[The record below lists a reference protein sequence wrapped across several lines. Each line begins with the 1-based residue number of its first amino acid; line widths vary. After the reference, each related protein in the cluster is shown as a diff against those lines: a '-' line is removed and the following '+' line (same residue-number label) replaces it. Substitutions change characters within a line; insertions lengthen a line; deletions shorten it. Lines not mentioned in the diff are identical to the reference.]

1 MNSKIIYYYNL
12 VLQNSKKRFA
22 FFGMLLLAVL
32 IYEMIAPT
40 GWKPWSYA
48 IGEKNTYFLD
58 LTGRIA
64 NINQL
69 KISGNIYSE
78 FGHLAFTYPPAA
90 IFIFYWIVFPTYATV
105 IWVWTI
111 LNAACLYL
119 IIFKGLSLVNP
130 SKGISKINQSLLLTI
145 VAILFVPPIY
155 ECFAL
160 GQIGII
166 LFLIIF
172 IDYFSDNKK
181 YQGVLMGIAAGVKL
195 YPVLF
200 IAAWISRRKFKESI
214 TAICT
219 AVLINIF
226 AYFAWPTSTSFF
238 VKTIIFGGQEMDH
251 LLGGIKRLGSSSVI
265 SPLIRSPLNMGSSN
279 KVFFLL
285 LMATYALV
293 TLWISTKLYRN
304 NFHVTS
310 FLVISFVSVT
320 ASIVTWDHYFVFIVL
335 LPFAW
340 QEASSSVTFKT
351 LTCCVAAIYIYPW
364 WRFRFW
370 NGSDIFSRVV
380 VYASTNALLI
390 GTFLYVFGSLLLLRK
405 RDRVALTETNAQL

>member
-1 MNSKIIYYYNL
+1 
-12 VLQNSKKRFA
+12 
-22 FFGMLLLAVL
+22 
-32 IYEMIAPT
+32 MIAPT

-48 IGEKNTYFLD
+48 INENKTYFLD
-58 LTGRIA
+58 LSGRIA

-69 KISGNIYSE
+69 RSSGNIYSE

-90 IFIFYWIVFPTYATV
+90 IFVFYWIVFPPYTAV

-111 LNAACLYL
+111 LNAACLCL
-119 IIFKGLSLVNP
+119 IFFKGLNLVCP
-130 SKGISKINQSLLLTI
+130 SNGKTKINQSLLLTI

-166 LFLIIF
+166 LLLIIF
-172 IDYFSDNKK
+172 IDYLSDTKK
-181 YQGVLMGIAAGVKL
+181 FQGVLMGIAVGVKL
-195 YPVLF
+195 YPVVF
-200 IAAWISRRKFKESI
+200 IASWISRKKFKESI

-219 AVLINIF
+219 AVLVNIF
-226 AYFAWPTSTSFF
+226 AFVAWPKSTSYF
-238 VKTIIFGGQEMDH
+238 VKTIIFGGQEMNH

-265 SPLIRSPLNMGSSN
+265 GPLIRSPLNMGSSY
-279 KVFFLL
+279 KILFLL
-285 LMATYALV
+285 VMTTYALV
-293 TLWISTKLYRN
+293 TLWISTRLYKD
-304 NFHVTS
+304 NFHLTS

-320 ASIVTWDHYFVFIVL
+320 TSIVTWDHYFVFIVL

-340 QEASSSVTFKT
+340 REASPSIAFQT

-370 NGSDIFSRVV
+370 NGSDIFSRIV
-380 VYASTNALLI
+380 VYVSTNALLL
-390 GTFLYVFGSLLLLRK
+390 GTFLYVFGSLLLLKK
-405 RDRVALTETNAQL
+405 RDHVALTETNAQLL